1 VRTAPAPMYLLARL
15 TREHDIK
22 VVLTGE
28 GSDELF
34 LGYDLFKETALRLF
48 CLRQPQ
54 SRLRPRL
61 FERLYPYLD
70 PAARRGDFWRRFFL
84 DAGTTDD
91 PLFSHLPRFPREGR
105 SEALGEGPGP
115 GRGAAAAEA
124 TLPGP
129 RHPGVFQPGTRR
141 VRAGDPP

>member
-1 VRTAPAPMYLLARL
+1 KPGDVASVFPDVVWHAESPLVRTAPAPMYLLARL

-61 FERLYPYLD
+61 VERLYPYLD
-70 PAARRGDFWRRFFL
+70 PRDRKGSLWPRSFL
-84 DAGTTDD
+84 
-91 PLFSHLPRFPREGR
+91 
-105 SEALGEGPGP
+105 
-115 GRGAAAAEA
+115 
-124 TLPGP
+124 
-129 RHPGVFQPGTRR
+129 RHG
-141 VRAGDPP
+141 